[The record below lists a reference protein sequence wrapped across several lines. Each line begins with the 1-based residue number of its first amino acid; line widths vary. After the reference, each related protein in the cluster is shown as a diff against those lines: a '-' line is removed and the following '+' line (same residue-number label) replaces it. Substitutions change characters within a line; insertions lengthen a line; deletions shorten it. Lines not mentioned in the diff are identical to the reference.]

1 MRHIG
6 VENRNL
12 VKGAQATLRCPKSRN
27 RTTPFL
33 VVAAFTVLVGLP
45 VHAAVGP
52 SDSERIGDLERKLE
66 RSQQIIEEMAAR
78 ILKLETLGARHEA
91 GISNAP
97 PTPSSTPTQA
107 AAGAAGSPPGG
118 ERAPADPGVGLSLL
132 GTPLHGFADVG
143 GVLTRDKRRRK
154 GFTVGSLDFY
164 LTPELGSNVKGVVEL
179 LFEVDSEGSL
189 AVDLERL
196 QFGYAFGDYL
206 TAWLGRFHT
215 PLGYWNT
222 AFHHGQQIQTSVRRP
237 QFLDFE
243 DKGGILPVHL
253 VGLWGAGGVGLGD
266 GKLTYDLFLANAPSI
281 EDAVLTMNMAGATQ
295 FRPSYGANI
304 GYAFRGALDGFKAG
318 LHWLRGNV
326 QDVTASNWT
335 ALNIT
340 GGYLLYTEEPWEL
353 ISELY
358 RFDNKDLK
366 GKTGTHGSWALAG
379 QLARTFGRWTPYG
392 RGEWAGLN
400 QRDPYFRDMESGR
413 SYTRGAFGIRYD
425 LTAKAAL
432 KFEIRRTMTREVT
445 GGRHGET
452 AGETQFSIRF

>member
-1 MRHIG
+1 MEHL
-6 VENRNL
+6 NL
-12 VKGAQATLRCPKSRN
+12 VKGAQVMLRCLKSQN
-27 RTTPFL
+27 RATPFL
-33 VVAAFTVLVGLP
+33 IVAAFTVLVGLP
-45 VHAAVGP
+45 VHAAVAP
-52 SDSERIGDLERKLE
+52 SDSERITDLERKLE

-78 ILKLETLGARHEA
+78 ILKLETLGARQDASH
-91 GISNAP
+91 SSAP
-97 PTPSSTPTQA
+97 PTPSSASTHT
-107 AAGAAGSPPGG
+107 AAGAAEPAHAGVPTSVVPG
-118 ERAPADPGVGLSLL
+118 AGLSLL
-132 GTPLHGFADVG
+132 GVPLHGFADVG

-164 LTPELGSNVKGVVEL
+164 LTPELGSNVKGLVEL
-179 LFEVDSEGSL
+179 VFEVDSEGSL

-243 DKGGILPVHL
+243 DKGGILPVHS
-253 VGLWGAGGVGLGD
+253 VGLWGTGGVVLGD
-266 GKLTYDLFLANAPSI
+266 GKLTYDLFVGNAPSI

-340 GGYLLYTEEPWEL
+340 GGYFLYTDDPWEL

-392 RGEWAGLN
+392 RGEWTGLN

-432 KFEIRRTMTREVT
+432 KFEIRRTMTKETT